1 MHIVT
6 GGAGFIGSNLVKGL
20 NDRGETDILV
30 VDNLTNGHKMHNLAD
45 LSIADYMD
53 RLDFIERLDRPDAL
67 PQVEGVF
74 HLGAT
79 SATTEWNG
87 QFVMKNNYDY
97 SKRLLHWC
105 LDRSVPFIYASS
117 ASVYGAGRVFK
128 EDSRYERPINMYAFS
143 KLQFDRYVRARRDP
157 RTGVYG
163 SPVAGL
169 RYFNVYGPREQHK
182 GPMASTAWHFSR
194 QILESGEARLFGAH
208 DGYGPGEQRRDFV
221 HVDDCVKINL
231 WCLDLGISGIF
242 NVGTG
247 TARSFND
254 MAQAVIDWHARHGK
268 RGEITYIDFPD
279 HLKAANQS
287 FTEADLG
294 LLRSLGYREPL
305 KTLEAGVAGYL
316 ECTNGEAVANVAN
329 RDNSL

>member
-1 MHIVT
+1 MYIVT

-20 NDRGETDILV
+20 NARGESDILV
-30 VDNLTNGHKMHNLAD
+30 VDNLTNGQKMHNLAD

-53 RLDFIERLDRPDAL
+53 RLDFIEWLARPDAL
-67 PQVEGVF
+67 PKIEGIF

-87 QFVMKNNYDY
+87 HFVMKNNYDY
-97 SKRLLHWC
+97 SKQLLHWC
-105 LDRSVPFIYASS
+105 LDQGVPFIYASS

-128 EDSRYERPINMYAFS
+128 EVPEFERPINMYAFS

-157 RTGVYG
+157 QTGRYS

-182 GPMASTAWHFSR
+182 GPMASTAWHFNR
-194 QILESGEARLFGAH
+194 QIIETGEARLFGAH
-208 DGYGPGEQRRDFV
+208 DGYGAGEQRRDFV
-221 HVDDCVKINL
+221 YVDDCVKVNL
-231 WCLDLGISGIF
+231 WCLDCGISGIF

-254 MAQAVIDWHARHGK
+254 MARAVIDWHGQHATQGK
-268 RGEITYIDFPD
+268 IVYIDFPD
-279 HLKAANQS
+279 HLKTAYQS
-287 FTEADLG
+287 FTQADLHQ
-294 LLRSLGYREPL
+294 LHSAGYREPFT
-305 KTLEAGVAGYL
+305 TLQEGTANYL
-316 ECTNGEAVANVAN
+316 AWL
-329 RDNSL
+329 RR